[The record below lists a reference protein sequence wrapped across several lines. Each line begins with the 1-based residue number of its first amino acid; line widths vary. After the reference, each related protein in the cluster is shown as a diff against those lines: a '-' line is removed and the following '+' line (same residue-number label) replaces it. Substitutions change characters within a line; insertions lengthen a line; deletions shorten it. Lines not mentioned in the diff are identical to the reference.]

1 MLGENKKTI
10 NLLYIISM
18 VLIGVGAVAGAV
30 YYALRFNS
38 AESVRS
44 HLTQYFESVKV
55 GMDFNGIVK
64 SSVKDYAI
72 ICGAV
77 AVMSF
82 TKLGPLCG
90 GFLLLRTGFVNAFTV
105 ASFVDFYGLNG
116 VILAIELIPKII
128 LIIPTMCFYTAVSA
142 VFSQK
147 RGELAKKEKIFYI
160 IFSCF
165 VYAIFCISAL
175 AEGGITTTFM
185 KWVVF
190 KVT

>member
-18 VLIGVGAVAGAV
+18 VLIGIGAVAGAV

-38 AESVRS
+38 SASVQN
-44 HLTQYFESVKV
+44 HLTMYFDSIGG

-64 SSVKDYAI
+64 SSIKDYAI

-82 TKLGPLCG
+82 TKLGPACG
-90 GFLLLRTGFVNAFTV
+90 GFLLLRMGFVNAFTV
-105 ASFVDFYGLNG
+105 ASFVDFYGLHG
-116 VILAIELIPKII
+116 VILAAELIPKII
-128 LIIPTMCFYTAVSA
+128 IVIPVMCFYAAVST

-147 RGELAKKEKIFYI
+147 RSELTKKEKIFYI
-160 IFSCF
+160 IFSSF
-165 VYAIFCISAL
+165 VYAIFCMSSFV
-175 AEGGITTTFM
+175 EGGITTTFM